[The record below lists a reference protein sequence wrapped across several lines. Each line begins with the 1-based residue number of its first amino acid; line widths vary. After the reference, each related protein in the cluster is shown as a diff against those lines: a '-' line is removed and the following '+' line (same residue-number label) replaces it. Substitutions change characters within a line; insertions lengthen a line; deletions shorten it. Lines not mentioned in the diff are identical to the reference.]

1 MIARFAAPL
10 FLALLAAPSAQAQE
24 PDRAP
29 PADARPLSEIVAAVE
44 KRDGF
49 RYIDEVEWDEDG
61 FWNVTYYTS
70 DRAKVEIRYDP
81 VSGDPG

>member
-1 MIARFAAPL
+1 MMVRFSAPL
-10 FLALLAAPSAQAQE
+10 LLACLATSAAQAQDQ
-24 PDRAP
+24 DRAP
-29 PADARPLSEIVAAVE
+29 PPNARPLSEIVAMVE

-49 RYIDEVEWDEDG
+49 RYIDEVDWDEDG
-61 FWNVTYYTS
+61 FWEVTYYTA

>member
-1 MIARFAAPL
+1 MMVRFS
-10 FLALLAAPSAQAQE
+10 ALLLACLATSAAQAQDQ
-24 PDRAP
+24 DRAP
-29 PADARPLSEIVAAVE
+29 PSNARPLSEIVAMVE

-61 FWNVTYYTS
+61 FWEVTYFTA